1 MMKISEAL
9 SWLNHFEN
17 THLRRTIQSLVK
29 HIKDPTTPEVTREQM
44 ISSAIKNSRQNRDLM
59 EYPEVLINCA
69 HSKYDQEHYNAA
81 RDYAVAA
88 IRTYP
93 SGSHRLGVARWI
105 VGIIYWKLPNNTLAF
120 SSWYHAR
127 DIFNTLADRA
137 ATFKEQRQVDWYHEQ
152 LIEMNVDLVCTVE
165 EIYTW
170 LDYFEPSHLPTS
182 AHQLIK
188 AISDKLERGHF
199 QDVYKL
205 IEDLQTIGKSSS
217 DILELSE
224 ILVESALAIYKMGN
238 LNEAINLLKKA
249 IDSFTPLS
257 HYQAVSRWMLGV
269 LQWNMPTQH
278 NQAIINWEK
287 CLEIFDILARKADH
301 NNKQDRR
308 KWYLEKRSYMDQA
321 LNARINENLT

>member
-1 MMKISEAL
+1 MIKINEAL
-9 SWLNHFEN
+9 SWLNQFESS
-17 THLRRTIQSLVK
+17 HLRRTIQSLVK
-29 HIKDPTTPEVTREQM
+29 HIKDPATPNATRE
-44 ISSAIKNSRQNRDLM
+44 DLM

-69 HSKYDQEHYNAA
+69 YAKYDQKHLNAA

-93 SGSHRLGVARWI
+93 EGSHRLGVARWI
-105 VGIIYWKLPNNTLAF
+105 IGIIYWKLPNNTLAY

-127 DIFNTLADRA
+127 DIFNALAERA
-137 ATFKEQRQVDWYHEQ
+137 VSFKQQRLVDWYHER
-152 LIEMNVDLVCTVE
+152 LNEMNVDLVCTAE
-165 EIYTW
+165 EIFTW
-170 LDYFEPSHLPTS
+170 LDHFEPSHLSTS
-182 AHQLIK
+182 ASQLSKTIT
-188 AISDKLERGHF
+188 DRLERGHF

-205 IEDLQTIGKSSS
+205 IEDLQTIGRSSS
-217 DILELSE
+217 DTLESSE
-224 ILVESALAIYKMGN
+224 ILVESALALYKMGN
-238 LNEAINLLKKA
+238 LNETFTLLKKA

-287 CLEIFDILARKADH
+287 CLDNFDTLALKADH

-308 KWYLEKRSYMDQA
+308 KWYQEKRSYMEQA
-321 LNARINENLT
+321 LLAKINEN